1 MLARL
6 SKLNRNKLD
15 AQAFSV
21 HRIPR
26 PTIGNLNPTK
36 TGTINGAWFRRGRSQ
51 CGSPA
56 SSTRFTLRT
65 RRAPIA
71 HVSWTQS
78 RHRSLRG
85 HGKLYEQRRNPIVV
99 QGVATA
105 MRELTF
111 HKSILAA
118 NDDSLLAFDLALRGC
133 GRHTSLSS

>member
-36 TGTINGAWFRRGRSQ
+36 TGTIKGAWSRRGRSQ

-99 QGVATA
+99 QCVATA